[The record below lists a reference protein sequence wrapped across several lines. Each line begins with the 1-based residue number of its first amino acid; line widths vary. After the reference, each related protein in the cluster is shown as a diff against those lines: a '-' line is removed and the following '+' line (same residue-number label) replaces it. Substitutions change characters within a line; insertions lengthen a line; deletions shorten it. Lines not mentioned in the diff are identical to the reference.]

1 MRDDSIPV
9 RSKRLLRTLDTAQ
22 YLSISSW
29 KLCRLIQAGRLPVVQ
44 DGDGAPF
51 LLDVRDLD
59 GYIERNKR
67 NATIRLFP
75 LTSYVLAR
83 KIEG

>member
-1 MRDDSIPV
+1 MRDNAILI
-9 RSKRLLRTLDTAQ
+9 RSRRLLRTRDAAQ

-29 KLCRLIQAGRLPVVQ
+29 KLRRLIQDGRLPVVQ
-44 DGDGAPF
+44 DGDGSPF

-67 NATIRLFP
+67 TA
-75 LTSYVLAR
+75 SM
-83 KIEG
+83 